1 MGFSFLRDFNIP
13 LYENKL
19 RRIDFMIKGKYVRDN
34 VVVKIDENGCCIFD
48 TINHVFVHLK
58 GPDIKLSKIDE
69 IIEVIVNQRV

>member
-1 MGFSFLRDFNIP
+1 
-13 LYENKL
+13 
-19 RRIDFMIKGKYVRDN
+19 MIKGKYVRDN

-48 TINHVFVHLK
+48 TVNHVFVHLK